1 MTLNQMETEDIVQN
15 VLDDN
20 DFEDL
25 LEQFNVTRL
34 EAFMF
39 LLNSGL
45 IDIKEFKEIYYA

>member
-1 MTLNQMETEDIVQN
+1 MINQSLEDVVQD

-25 LEQFNVTRL
+25 LEQFDISKL
-34 EAFMF
+34 EVFMH

-45 IDIKEFKEIYYA
+45 IDIEQFKEIYYG

>member
-1 MTLNQMETEDIVQN
+1 MIKTTEDCVQE

-25 LEQFNVTRL
+25 LEQFDVTRL
-34 EAFMF
+34 EAFML

-45 IDIKEFKEIYYA
+45 IDREQFEEIYYG